1 MAELTFGR
9 TAQKRVSPFHMFV
22 LRFGVITI
30 ALAGVALA
38 SG

>member
-1 MAELTFGR
+1 MADLTFGR
-9 TAQKRVSPFHMFV
+9 RARRRTSPFTMFMM
-22 LRFGVITI
+22 RFGVITM

>member
-9 TAQKRVSPFHMFV
+9 TARKGASPFQMFMF
-22 LRFGVITI
+22 RFGVITI